1 MCDHAIVVL
10 CARRIGGPSLN
21 ACLPLPVKLVTK
33 SVREGQGKFRT
44 VTDRYSF
51 SIGNVTGLSPYVKG
65 GIVTQVKMPTRL
77 SFRSLEAA
85 IKNPVNP
92 STSKAS
98 VAVHVC
104 VLVRACAWRPTLAVP
119 MPVSCNVM
127 YMRVRVVRACVLVC
141 VYETG
146 TNDLCLV
153 RSSGMG
159 VIQMNDYLKMEPNAP
174 HQLFV
179 AAMGVWEFERI
190 HGHLPVPNDDGHTE
204 ECFRAAADW
213 NAAAKARGDFCVDE
227 VSEELVMAYA
237 RHAAVE
243 IQPMCT
249 MFGGIVAHEIIK
261 FTGKFTPINGW
272 LIHDALEALPSDAIA
287 SEDRAPRGSRY
298 DNLIQVFGVKLQVR
312 ALGCHGAER
321 SRTSSPLFSF
331 TECAE
336 W

>member
-1 MCDHAIVVL
+1 
-10 CARRIGGPSLN
+10 
-21 ACLPLPVKLVTK
+21 
-33 SVREGQGKFRT
+33 
-44 VTDRYSF
+44 
-51 SIGNVTGLSPYVKG
+51 
-65 GIVTQVKMPTRL
+65 
-77 SFRSLEAA
+77 
-85 IKNPVNP
+85 
-92 STSKAS
+92 
-98 VAVHVC
+98 
-104 VLVRACAWRPTLAVP
+104 
-119 MPVSCNVM
+119 M
-127 YMRVRVVRACVLVC
+127 YMRVRVVVRACVLVC
-141 VYETG
+141 VHETG

-153 RSSGMG
+153 RSSGLG

-227 VSEELVMAYA
+227 VSEELVKAYA

-312 ALGCHGAER
+312 ALVCVDATGRKGLARLLSCSHLLNVQSGDVCIR
-321 SRTSSPLFSF
+321 S
-331 TECAE
+331 CVC
-336 W
+336 